1 MSALKTNPKNDRTKR
16 EYLIYL
22 KDARQRSPA
31 TVEQVRHAIDRLEAY
46 TGAKDFG
53 TFNKDQA
60 RGFKRALV
68 ATKGQ
73 RSGRPISTT
82 TAHHVLQ
89 ALKEFLAWLQ
99 GRAGYGRR
107 INITDIAYL
116 NLTANE
122 ERAARASRPKSYA
135 TLDQYRAVL
144 FAMPINN
151 ESDRRDQA
159 LFALLLLT
167 GMRDAA
173 AVSLKVKHI
182 SIERRRVFQDPR
194 EVRTKFAKAIETF
207 FFPVGEDVAA
217 IVCDWV
223 NYLTLEKLFGPDD
236 PLFPKTAIGH
246 DEHLSFTAQG
256 LTREHWANASPVRQ
270 IFRTAFERIGLPYV
284 KPHTVR
290 DTLTQ
295 FAYKLQLNP
304 EQLKAWSQNMGHD
317 SPLTTLGS
325 YGPVSSERQAEIINA
340 LGQSD
345 GTTDDISTKIAEKL
359 FAMMNR
365 K

>member
-1 MSALKTNPKNDRTKR
+1 MQKTNPKNDRMKR

-22 KDARQRSPA
+22 KDARQRSQA

-53 TFNKDQA
+53 TFNKEQA

-73 RSGRPISTT
+73 RSDRPISTA

-89 ALKEFLAWLQ
+89 ALKEFLAWLK
-99 GRAGYGRR
+99 GRPGYGRR
-107 INITDIAYL
+107 INIADIAYL

-122 ERAARASRPKSYA
+122 ERAARASSPKSYA
-135 TLDQYRAVL
+135 NLDQYRAAL
-144 FAMPINN
+144 FAMPTDN
-151 ESDRRDQA
+151 ESERRDQA
-159 LFALLLLT
+159 LFGLLLLT

-173 AVSLKVKHI
+173 AVGLKIKHI
-182 SIERRRVFQDPR
+182 STERRRVFQDPR

-207 FFPVGEDVAA
+207 FFPVGEDVAT
-217 IVCDWV
+217 VVVDWFI
-223 NYLTLEKLFGPDD
+223 YLTTVKLFGPND
-236 PLFPKTAIGH
+236 PLFPKTAVGH
-246 DEHLSFTAQG
+246 DKQLSFTARG
-256 LTREHWANASPVRQ
+256 LTRDHWANASPVRQ
-270 IFRTAFERIGLPYV
+270 IFRTAFERVGLAYV

-317 SPLTTLGS
+317 SVLTTIGS
-325 YGPVSSERQAEIINA
+325 YGPVSTERQAEIIGA
-340 LGQSD
+340 LGQPNPD
-345 GTTDDISTKIAEKL
+345 TGGLSTEIAEKVAAL
-359 FAMMNR
+359 L
-365 K
+365 KGG

>member
-1 MSALKTNPKNDRTKR
+1 MHKTNPSNDRMKR

-22 KDARQRSPA
+22 KDARQRSRA

-53 TFNKDQA
+53 TFNKEQA

-73 RSGRPISTT
+73 RTGRPISTT

-99 GRAGYGRR
+99 GRPGYRRR
-107 INITDIAYL
+107 INIADIAYL
-116 NLTANE
+116 SLTANE
-122 ERAARASRPKSYA
+122 ERAARASSPKSYA
-135 TLDQYRAVL
+135 TFDQYRSAL
-144 FAMPINN
+144 FAMPTDN
-151 ESDRRDQA
+151 ESERRDQA

-207 FFPVGEDVAA
+207 FFPVGEDVAT
-217 IVCDWV
+217 VVVDWV
-223 NYLTLEKLFGPDD
+223 TYLTTVKLFGPND
-236 PLFPKTAIGH
+236 PLFPKAAVGH
-246 DEHLSFTAQG
+246 DRHLSFTARG
-256 LTREHWANASPVRQ
+256 LTRDHWANASPVRQ
-270 IFRTAFERIGLPYV
+270 VFRTAFERIGLPYV

-317 SPLTTLGS
+317 SVLTTIGS
-325 YGPVSSERQAEIINA
+325 YGPVSTERQAEIISA
-340 LGQSD
+340 LGQSS
-345 GTTDDISTKIAEKL
+345 TDTGDLSTEIAEKVAAL
-359 FAMMNR
+359 L
-365 K
+365 KGG